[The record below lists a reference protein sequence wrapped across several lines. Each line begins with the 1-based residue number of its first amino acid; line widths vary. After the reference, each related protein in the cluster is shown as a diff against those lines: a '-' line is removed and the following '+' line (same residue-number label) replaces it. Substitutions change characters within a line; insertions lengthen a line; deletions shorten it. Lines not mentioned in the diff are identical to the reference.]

1 MMFQICNCGT
11 MARRDKKIIGSFVVL
26 ILAAGLIFIF
36 GRRSQVIEIDNQVDQ
51 TLVNTHTD
59 TNKISPIS
67 GLACENYNRRPLA
80 VVLSEDSVT
89 RPLSGISEADLVFE
103 MPVITG
109 GITRMVAV
117 YVCNSPSEVGSL
129 RSARHDFIPLT
140 MGLDAILA
148 HWGGSHFA
156 QDQLANG
163 VMDHIDALTN
173 PYDAFYRK
181 SGTPQPH
188 NGFTTVERLLTSAG
202 KLGYRLEDNFDG
214 YSHIPESY
222 NHGIMDKTLKI
233 NYAYPYS
240 VEYKYDAQTNN
251 YVRWRSGKLEI
262 DKNINQ
268 SVKAKNVIVMRAI
281 SRQIEGPY
289 YNDLEIEGSG
299 ECQVFQNGVVVSCHW
314 QKDKNNLASKLYFF
328 DENNREVPFVSGQI
342 WIEIVEPNQ
351 KATWN

>member
-1 MMFQICNCGT
+1 MIKI
-11 MARRDKKIIGSFVVL
+11 DKKIINSFVIL

-36 GRRSQVIEIDNQVDQ
+36 CHKSQIIEIDNQVNKASII
-51 TLVNTHTD
+51 TNID

-67 GLACENYNRRPLA
+67 GLACENYNRRSLA
-80 VVLSEDSVT
+80 IVLSEDSAT

-117 YVCNSPSEVGSL
+117 YVCNSPKEVGSL
-129 RSARHDFIPLT
+129 RSARHDFIPLA

-156 QDQLANG
+156 LDQLNSG
-163 VMDHIDALTN
+163 VMDNIDALTN

-181 SGTPQPH
+181 SGISQPH
-188 NGFTTVERLLTSAG
+188 NGFTTIEKLFLSAS
-202 KLGYRLEDNFDG
+202 KLGYRLENKFEG
-214 YSHIPESY
+214 YLHIPENSNY
-222 NHGIMDKTLKI
+222 RAMDKMLKI
-233 NYAYPYS
+233 NYTYPYNI
-240 VEYKYDAQTNN
+240 EYKYDAGTND
-251 YVRWRSGKLEI
+251 YVRWRSGKPEI

-268 SVKAKNVIVMRAI
+268 QIKVKNIVVMRAI

-299 ECQVFQNGVVVSCHW
+299 ECQIFQNGIVIPCHW
-314 QKDKNNLASKLYFF
+314 QKDKNNLTSKLYFF
-328 DENNREVPFVSGQI
+328 DKENNEIPFVSGQI
-342 WIEIVEPNQ
+342 WVEIVEPNQ
-351 KATWN
+351 KAIWD